1 MKYVICVPDGCAD
14 LPVPELDGRTPLE
27 AAHTPH
33 LDALAA
39 RATVGRAAVIP
50 DGMPSGS
57 DVGNMSIFGFDPAE
71 HHTGRAPIEAAAL
84 GLSLSPDQAAF
95 RCNLVTV
102 SPDGVMLDYAGGNP
116 SSESAAE
123 VIATKLFHAIGYH
136 TPENHIVRVHPDNF
150 LIEPGTTLEDAFGD
164 VLAGTGPRILEVR
177 SDRDQNQRSRD
188 AVVEAVRRAVGSL
201 L

>member
-14 LPVPELDGRTPLE
+14 LPVPELEGRTPLE
-27 AAHTPH
+27 VAQTPN

-50 DGMPSGS
+50 EGMPPGS

-123 VIATKLFHAIGYH
+123 VIARIERELGGDGVSFHAGVSFRH
-136 TPENHIVRVHPDNF
+136 AM
-150 LIEPGTTLEDAFGD
+150 LGPGEWLDAD
-164 VLAGTGPRILEVR
+164 CPP
-177 SDRDQNQRSRD
+177 
-188 AVVEAVRRAVGSL
+188 
-201 L
+201 